1 MKTHAELVAIAR
13 AHAAAEGQGDLATT
27 LATLEPEPVYELQ
40 PIGRVMRGLAA
51 ARVYYEHFFAQF
63 RPLVRG
69 FELRSEWVTTEGVGQ
84 EYVITL
90 RSPTGGSERHHVIGI
105 LTFGKE
111 ALSGER
117 VYASEPLLRLMLGPA
132 FDLTEPLRGTP
143 PYLRPGMPRKR
154 GVERR

>member
-13 AHAAAEGQGDLATT
+13 AHAEAEGRNDLATT

-51 ARVYYEHFFAQF
+51 ARIYYEHFFAHF

-69 FELRSEWVTTEGVGQ
+69 FELRSEWVTAEGVGQ

-90 RSPTGGSERHHVIGI
+90 RTPEGGSERHPVIGI
-105 LTFGKE
+105 LTFGID

-117 VYASEPLLRLMLGPA
+117 VYASERLLRRMLGPA
-132 FDLTEPLRGTP
+132 FALTEPL
-143 PYLRPGMPRKR
+143 
-154 GVERR
+154 